1 MKLFLEIFLIII
13 FTFTGILS
21 FSQSE
26 KLIDTTSNNILFRK
40 EIKGGIIVHN
50 RGFGIKFQKVR
61 NINAFKK
68 QFFEIE
74 AVTMQALKQIK
85 VVNSYF
91 YNAKPYY
98 YGKLNNLYIFRGG
111 LGIEKL
117 LNSKPYWGGVELLYN
132 YSCGASIGIS
142 VPIYLYIIHFSPY
155 SYDYTIEAEKYDPEI
170 HFQDIIYGRGPIFK
184 GIGEIGFH
192 PGLYGKAGL
201 NFEFGAY
208 NTKISSLEIG
218 AILDIYPTG
227 IALMAFESKK
237 YAFLTLFFSVS
248 FGKKYN

>member
-1 MKLFLEIFLIII
+1 MKVYIKIFLLVIC
-13 FTFTGILS
+13 TFTGIIS
-21 FSQSE
+21 FSQSD
-26 KLIDTTSNNILFRK
+26 KIIDTLSNNILFQK
-40 EIKGGIIVHN
+40 EMKGGIIVHD
-50 RGFGIKFQKVR
+50 RGFGLKFQIAKT
-61 NINAFKK
+61 INAFKK

-74 AVTMQALKQIK
+74 AVTMQALKQEKII
-85 VVNSYF
+85 NIYY

-98 YGKLNNLYIFRGG
+98 FGKLNNLYIFRGG

-132 YSCGASIGIS
+132 YSGGASIGLA
-142 VPIYLYIIHFSPY
+142 VPIYLNIINYNSY
-155 SYDYTIEAEKYDPEI
+155 SYNYSIETKRYDPEI
-170 HFQDIIYGRGPIFK
+170 HPQELIYGRGPLFK
-184 GIGEIGFH
+184 GIGELSFH

-201 NFEFGAY
+201 NFEFGNY

-218 AILDIYPTG
+218 AIIDVYPGG
-227 IALMAFESKK
+227 IALMAFESKS

>member
-1 MKLFLEIFLIII
+1 MKLFFKIFLILI
-13 FTFTGILS
+13 FTLTGILS

-26 KLIDTTSNNILFRK
+26 KIIETTSDNILFQK
-40 EIKGGIIVHN
+40 EIKGGIIIHN
-50 RGFGIKFQKVR
+50 RGFGLKFQKGR

-68 QFFEIE
+68 RFYEIE
-74 AVTMQALKQIK
+74 AVTMQAIKQIK
-85 VVNSYF
+85 VVNTYF

-111 LGIEKL
+111 LGIEKV

-132 YSCGASIGIS
+132 YSCGASIGIAI
-142 VPIYLYIIHFSPY
+142 PIYLYIIHFSPY
-155 SYDYTIEAEKYDPEI
+155 SYDYTIEAERYDPEV
-170 HFQDIIYGRGPIFK
+170 HFQDIIYGRGPLFK
-184 GIGEIGFH
+184 GIGEISVH

-201 NFEFGAY
+201 NFEFGTY

-218 AILDIYPTG
+218 AIIDVYPAG
-227 IALMAFESKK
+227 VALMAFESKS
-237 YAFLTLFFSVS
+237 YAFFTLFFSLS